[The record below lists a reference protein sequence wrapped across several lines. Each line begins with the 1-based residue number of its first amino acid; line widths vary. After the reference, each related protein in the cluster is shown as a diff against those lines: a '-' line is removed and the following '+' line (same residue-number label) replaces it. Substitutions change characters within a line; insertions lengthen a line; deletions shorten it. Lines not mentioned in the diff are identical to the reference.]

1 MVLWRT
7 MRDTSKKPNPNELA
21 VPLVEFLKLYNQTIP
36 AIFPRVNA
44 GLLKK
49 YKDEH
54 ASFFKA
60 DDLWSIDLHRKKV
73 MDWLPNH
80 LKN

>member
-1 MVLWRT
+1 MKT
-7 MRDTSKKPNPNELA
+7 NTKKSNPNELA
-21 VPLVEFLKLYNQTIP
+21 VTMAEFLKLYNQTIP
-36 AIFPRVNA
+36 PIFPRVSA

-54 ASFFKA
+54 TSLFKT
-60 DDLWSIDLHRKKV
+60 DDLWSIDLHRKKI
-73 MDWLPNH
+73 MDWLPNN